1 MPTTAVLFTA
11 MLVWFACT
19 VEASVSDNEA
29 KHILGGAMLT
39 AVGMRTASLFTDRA
53 EHSWEYLPDGS
64 VRFQYGITETP
75 QGFTVKCG
83 LGVAFTAGVAIA
95 TGQKGKDWDNVM
107 MGAGLWT
114 IGELAQRV
122 LKVYVFK

>member
-1 MPTTAVLFTA
+1 MKYVLLLILLPTITAYCDT
-11 MLVWFACT
+11 
-19 VEASVSDNEA
+19 SDNEA

-39 AVGMRTASLFTDRA
+39 AVGMRVTSLFTDRT
-53 EHSWEYLPDGS
+53 EHHWERMPDGTF
-64 VRFQYGITETP
+64 RFQYGIRETP

-95 TGQKGKDWDNVM
+95 TGQTGKDWDNVM

-114 IGELAQRV
+114 LGELGIRV